1 MDWSAV
7 DYCDVFIRLSF
18 WRHPFTA
25 EHPLLRHISTNLMKK
40 QTPQL
45 STFSVSTFS
54 VHFHF
59 WVNYSFKI
67 KARTWIRII
76 SQLKVS
82 HLNCQSSRSVAQQQ
96 DKQHLKIKA
105 FTSATCRI
113 LHHWKHCKTQRHTPY
128 KKTSKQAEKPYE
140 NASFTKIN
148 ATLCFMINDCL
159 HVPCHNNI
167 NMKENVNKITHIW
180 NSSAYK
186 SILLFLAHSANENRK

>member
-40 QTPQL
+40 LTHPNL
-45 STFSVSTFS
+45 NIFGEHIFSKFS
-54 VHFHF
+54 F
-59 WVNYSFKI
+59 WVNYSFMI
-67 KARTWIRII
+67 KAKTWIRII
-76 SQLKVS
+76 PQLKVS

-96 DKQHLKIKA
+96 DKQHLKIKSVMW
-105 FTSATCRI
+105 FTSATCR

-140 NASFTKIN
+140 NVSFTQIN
-148 ATLCFMINDCL
+148 ATLSFMINDWL
-159 HVPCHNNI
+159 HVPCHSNI
-167 NMKENVNKITHIW
+167 NIKENVKKITHIW

-186 SILLFLAHSANENRK
+186 SILLFFSSFCKWK